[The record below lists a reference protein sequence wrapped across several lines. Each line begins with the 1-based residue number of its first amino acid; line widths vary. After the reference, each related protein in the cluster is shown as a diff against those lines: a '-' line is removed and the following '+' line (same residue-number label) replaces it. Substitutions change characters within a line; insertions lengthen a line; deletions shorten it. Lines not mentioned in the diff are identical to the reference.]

1 MVLFRAGLDVVFITL
16 PQGLGL
22 GVGDTELSVWTVGEP
37 PPAA

>member
-22 GVGDTELSVWTVGEP
+22 GDTELSVWTVDEP